1 MLGHRMPD
9 GSEGP
14 IGYISHTLS
23 KSEKNYSQLEKEGLA
38 CVVGIKRFHSYL
50 FGHHFKLVTDHQPL
64 LALLNEHKSTSPQ
77 ASARIRR
84 WSLFL
89 PGYEYTMLL
98 RGTKAH
104 GKADALSRLP
114 LPTEGSQTSTPPELV
129 LLMEHLSDS
138 PVTDQHIRL
147 WSRRDP
153 LLSSIIQFLKS
164 GWPSQSNPQTRPYFS
179 KRNELSLYEGC
190 VLWGIRVVI
199 PPQGRKAVL

>member
-1 MLGHRMPD
+1 MGVEEEKKAFQESKELLTSSQLLVYFNPKLPLLLACDASVYGVGVVLGHRMPD

-50 FGHHFKLVTDHQPL
+50 FGHHFELVTDHQPL

-89 PGYEYTMLL
+89 SGYEYTMLF

-104 GKADALSRLP
+104 GKADALSRLHS
-114 LPTEGSQTSTPPELV
+114 SQ
-129 LLMEHLSDS
+129 LSRNVRDS
-138 PVTDQHIRL
+138 PGFISSVP
-147 WSRRDP
+147 SRHGSVNC
-153 LLSSIIQFLKS
+153 LLFVPEASF
-164 GWPSQSNPQTRPYFS
+164 
-179 KRNELSLYEGC
+179 
-190 VLWGIRVVI
+190 
-199 PPQGRKAVL
+199 